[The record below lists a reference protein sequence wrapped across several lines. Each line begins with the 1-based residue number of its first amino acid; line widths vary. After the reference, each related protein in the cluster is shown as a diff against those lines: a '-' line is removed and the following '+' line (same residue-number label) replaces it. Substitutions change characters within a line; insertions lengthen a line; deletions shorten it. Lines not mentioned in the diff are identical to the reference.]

1 MKNLPVYWYE
11 GLFLR
16 PQHFQATERF
26 FHEQHQ
32 LAHIW
37 HSPYGYGLHSIRVS
51 EDALSNHQLEIQHL
65 EARMRDGTLVIFTG
79 GEEPDRVDL
88 KADLKAQ
95 QRIVAALS
103 DAFDIE
109 NTIRVYLAIPR
120 LKIGQSNIESAG
132 QLSDL
137 RYREVRLAVVDENR
151 DAASNEL
158 QFRQINAKIVLST
171 QDLSGLDLLP
181 IAQLKR
187 ASEGEASPQLDA
199 SYIPPLLSINAWQ
212 GLGRDI
218 VRSIYDIIGQKID
231 VLSQQI
237 LNRGVGRETREP
249 GDADRISML
258 EKLNDAYGSLS
269 IMAFADGVHPFQAYV
284 TLCQILGSLAIF
296 RPERCLR
303 DYPRYDHEDLA
314 RIFTWVK
321 LEIEKI
327 IHSVQDYQFEQRYF
341 EGVGLGMQVSLEP
354 RWFHSDWHW
363 YIGVAKG
370 DLTESECRDL
380 LSPGQLDWKFGSSR
394 QVEILFKRRA
404 EGVKLEPV
412 HRAIRALPARQ
423 DWVYYQVVQDGAPA
437 WRDVQQTQSLAIRLK
452 DSLIMNADKLQGER
466 KLVVSALGRK
476 VSLEFALFAVPSE
489 S

>member
-1 MKNLPVYWYE
+1 MKNLPVHWYE

-26 FHEQHQ
+26 HHEQNRLTHD
-32 LAHIW
+32 W
-37 HSPYGYGLHSIRVS
+37 ESPYGYGLHAVKFS
-51 EDALSNHQLEIQHL
+51 EDALSNHQLEIHHL
-65 EARMRDGTLVIFTG
+65 EARMRDGTLVTFSDG
-79 GEEPDRVDL
+79 NEPDRVDL
-88 KADLKAQ
+88 KNE
-95 QRIVAALS
+95 VAAQHHVVAELA
-103 DAFDIE
+103 DAFEVE
-109 NTIRVYLAIPR
+109 NTIRVYLAVPR
-120 LKIGQSNIESAG
+120 LKIGQSNIDTSGAS
-132 QLSDL
+132 SDS
-137 RYREVRLAVVDENR
+137 RYREMKLAVDDENR
-151 DAASNEL
+151 EAAAQDV
-158 QFRQINAKIVLST
+158 QFREINAKIVLST
-171 QDLSGLDLLP
+171 HDLSGFELLP

-187 ASEGEASPQLDA
+187 ASEGEASPQLDH
-199 SYIPPLLSINAWQ
+199 SYIPPLLSIKAWP

-218 VRSIYDIIGQKID
+218 VRGIYDIIGQKID

-237 LNRGVGRETREP
+237 INRGVGRDTREP

-258 EKLNDAYGSLS
+258 EKLNEAHGLLS
-269 IMAFADGVHPFQAYV
+269 ILAFAEGVHPLQAYSE
-284 TLCQILGSLAIF
+284 LCRILGSLAIF

-303 DYPRYDHEDLA
+303 EYPRYDHEDLV

-321 LEIEKI
+321 IEIEKI

-341 EGVGLGMQVSLEP
+341 EGVGMGMQVSLEP
-354 RWFHSDWHW
+354 RWFHSDWQW
-363 YIGVAKG
+363 YVGVAKG

-412 HRAIRALPARQ
+412 SRAIRALPARQ
-423 DWVYYQVVQDGAPA
+423 DWVYYQVLQDGAPA

-452 DSLIMNADKLQGER
+452 DSLIMNSDKLQGER
-466 KLVVSALGRK
+466 QIVVSAFGRK
-476 VSLEFALFAVPSE
+476 VPLEFALFAVPSE

>member
-1 MKNLPVYWYE
+1 MKNLPVHWYE

-26 FHEQHQ
+26 FHEQQRLTHD
-32 LAHIW
+32 W
-37 HSPYGYGLHSIRVS
+37 ESPYGYGLHSIRIS
-51 EDALSNHQLEIQHL
+51 EDALSNHQLEIHHL
-65 EARMRDGTLVIFTG
+65 QARMRDGSLVQFIG
-79 GEEPDRVDL
+79 GNEPDRVDL

-95 QRIVAALS
+95 QRIVTALA
-103 DAFDIE
+103 DAFEVE

-120 LKIGQSNIESAG
+120 LKVGQSNIESAG
-132 QLSDL
+132 QGNDS
-137 RYREVRLAVVDENR
+137 RYREVKLSIVDENR
-151 DAASNEL
+151 DATTTEL
-158 QFRQINAKIVLST
+158 QFREFNAKIVLST

-187 ASEGEASPQLDA
+187 ASEGEAYPQLDKT
-199 SYIPPLLSINAWQ
+199 YIPPLLSIHAWH

-218 VRSIYDIIGQKID
+218 IRSIFDIIGQKID

-237 LNRGVGRETREP
+237 LNRGVGRDTREP

-258 EKLNDAYGSLS
+258 EKLNEAYGLLS
-269 IMAFADGVHPFQAYV
+269 IIAFAEGVHPLQAY
-284 TLCQILGSLAIF
+284 TELCRILGSLAIF
-296 RPERCLR
+296 RADRCLR
-303 DYPRYDHEDLA
+303 DYPRYDHEDLV

-321 LEIEKI
+321 IEIEKI

-354 RWFHSDWHW
+354 RWFHSDWQW

-423 DWVYYQVVQDGAPA
+423 DWVYYQVLQDGTPA

-466 KLVVSALGRK
+466 QLVVSALGRK
-476 VSLEFALFAVPSE
+476 VPLEFALFAVPTE